1 MLIQI
6 IDGPE
11 VWVETTD
18 LSSTLVIAEV
28 TTEHRGRYTVVARD
42 RRSSAQH
49 TLTLSVIGKTMPIC
63 ICRITSSNASLNY
76 CSTIIPTETPQ
87 PPASCPVISFV
98 SATSL
103 ALSWSGPCYDGG
115 TAILGYVVEIKNPG
129 VAESADWRKLTDQC
143 TSTSYVVSA
152 LQAHQEYCFRV
163 KAYNEVGISQPGPV
177 SPVVR
182 MEQKGEIMGTM
193 TTGQRTNSLKRAIV
207 TAIVSLFVDFDKAQK
222 EEDPQ
227 NYTFVTIDSAHKVSD
242 DYILQEKLGM

>member
-1 MLIQI
+1 MMLHIQI

-11 VWVETTD
+11 VWVETTN

-28 TTEHRGRYTVVARD
+28 TTQHRGCYTTVVRD

-49 TLTLSVIGKTMPIC
+49 TLTLSVIGKTMHIWIC
-63 ICRITSSNASLNY
+63 GITSSNASLNY
-76 CSTIIPTETPQ
+76 CPTIIPTETPQ
-87 PPASCPVISFV
+87 PPASCPVISLV

-103 ALSWSGPCYDGG
+103 VLSWSGPCYDGG
-115 TAILGYVVEIKNPG
+115 SAILGYVVEIKTPG
-129 VAESADWRKLTDQC
+129 AAESADWRKLTDQC

-163 KAYNEVGISQPGPV
+163 SAYNEVGISQPGPV

-193 TTGQRTNSLKRAIV
+193 TMGQRTNGLKRAFRQSHCVCICRFRP
-207 TAIVSLFVDFDKAQK
+207 T
-222 EEDPQ
+222 
-227 NYTFVTIDSAHKVSD
+227 T
-242 DYILQEKLGM
+242 EKGGAAKLHFCHH

>member
-28 TTEHRGRYTVVARD
+28 TTEHRGRYTVVVRD

-49 TLTLSVIGKTMPIC
+49 TLTLSVIGKTMLIC
-63 ICRITSSNASLNY
+63 FCRIISRNASLNNR
-76 CSTIIPTETPQ
+76 STIFLTETPQ

-98 SATSL
+98 STTSL

-115 TAILGYVVEIKNPG
+115 TAILGYVVEIKNLG
-129 VAESADWRKLTDQC
+129 IAESTDWRKLTDQC

-152 LQAHQEYCFRV
+152 LQANREYCFRV
-163 KAYNEVGISQPGPV
+163 RAYNEVGISQPGPV

-193 TTGQRTNSLKRAIV
+193 TIGQRTNSFK
-207 TAIVSLFVDFDKAQK
+207 
-222 EEDPQ
+222 
-227 NYTFVTIDSAHKVSD
+227 
-242 DYILQEKLGM
+242 

>member
-1 MLIQI
+1 MKSFSLMQI

-18 LSSTLVIAEV
+18 LSTTLVIAEV
-28 TTEHRGRYTVVARD
+28 TTEHRGRYTAVVRD

-49 TLTLSVIGKTMPIC
+49 TLTLSVIGKTMLFC
-63 ICRITSSNASLNY
+63 ICRITSSNASLLF

-98 SATSL
+98 STTSL

-129 VAESADWRKLTDQC
+129 GAESADWRKLTDQC

-152 LQAHQEYCFRV
+152 LHAHQEYCFRV
-163 KAYNEVGISQPGPV
+163 RAYNEVGISQPGPV

-193 TTGQRTNSLKRAIV
+193 TIGQRTNSLK
-207 TAIVSLFVDFDKAQK
+207 
-222 EEDPQ
+222 
-227 NYTFVTIDSAHKVSD
+227 
-242 DYILQEKLGM
+242 